1 MQAAPPYRWPRL
13 ASVNTVETTS
23 QWDTD
28 RRLTLPNVLSFVR
41 LLAVG
46 VFGWLILDGQD
57 VAAVILLA
65 ASGATDW
72 LDGFLARRLKQRTAL
87 GARLDPVADRLY
99 ILMAM
104 VALTARGIMPMWLLV
119 ILVAR
124 DLMLVLLMPS
134 LRRSGVLA
142 LPVNLVGKS
151 ATMCL
156 LLALPLILL
165 AATPMLEIAFVG
177 WIGWPLAILGAVLY
191 WWAGGIYLHQTIT
204 LSKARRGEPS
214 GQA

>member
-1 MQAAPPYRWPRL
+1 M
-13 ASVNTVETTS
+13 NTVEATS

-28 RRLTLPNVLSFVR
+28 RVMTLPNALSFVR

-87 GARLDPVADRLY
+87 GAKLDPVADRLY

-104 VALTARGIMPMWLLV
+104 VALTVRGIMPWWLLA

-124 DLMLVLLMPS
+124 DVMLVLLMPS

-142 LPVNLVGKS
+142 LPVNFVGKA

-165 AATPMLEIAFVG
+165 AATPMLEVAFFG
-177 WIGWPLAILGAVLY
+177 WIGWPLAILGAILY
-191 WWAGGIYLHQTIT
+191 WWAGGIYLQQTMI
-204 LSKARRGEPS
+204 LSRARRRAPDV
-214 GQA
+214 QA

>member
-1 MQAAPPYRWPRL
+1 M
-13 ASVNTVETTS
+13 NTVETTS

-28 RRLTLPNVLSFVR
+28 RVLTVPNVLSFIR

-57 VAAVILLA
+57 VAAVVLLA
-65 ASGATDW
+65 VSGATDW
-72 LDGFLARRLKQRTAL
+72 LDGFLARKFKQRTAL
-87 GARLDPVADRLY
+87 GAKLDPVADRLY
-99 ILMAM
+99 ILMAI
-104 VALTARGIMPMWLLV
+104 VALTVRGIMPWWLLV

-124 DLMLVLLMPS
+124 DVMLVLLVPS
-134 LRRSGVLA
+134 LRRSGVVA
-142 LPVNLVGKS
+142 LPVNFVGKA

-165 AATPMLEIAFVG
+165 ASTPMLDNASFG
-177 WIGWPLAILGAVLY
+177 WIGWIGWIAWPLAALGAVLY

-204 LSKARRGEPS
+204 LSKARRRAPDVP
-214 GQA
+214 A

>member
-1 MQAAPPYRWPRL
+1 M
-13 ASVNTVETTS
+13 NTVESPS

-28 RRLTLPNVLSFVR
+28 RVVTLPNILSFIR
-41 LLAVG
+41 LLAVA

-65 ASGATDW
+65 VSGATDW
-72 LDGFLARRLKQRTAL
+72 LDGYLARRLKQRTEL
-87 GARLDPVADRLY
+87 GAKLDPVADRLY
-99 ILMAM
+99 ILVAM
-104 VALTARGIMPMWLLV
+104 VALSVRGIMPWWFLAV
-119 ILVAR
+119 LVAR

-142 LPVNLVGKS
+142 LPVNTVGKA

-165 AATPMLEIAFVG
+165 AATPMPAALFIG
-177 WIGWPLAILGAVLY
+177 WIGWPLAALGALLY
-191 WWAGGIYLHQTIT
+191 WWAGLKYLRATIL
-204 LSKARRGEPS
+204 LSRTRRRDVS
-214 GQA
+214 VQA

>member
-1 MQAAPPYRWPRL
+1 M
-13 ASVNTVETTS
+13 NTVETTS

-28 RRLTLPNVLSFVR
+28 RVVTVPNVLSVIR

-46 VFGWLILDGQD
+46 LFGWLILDGQD

-65 ASGATDW
+65 ASGVTDW
-72 LDGFLARRLKQRTAL
+72 LDGFLARTLNQRSAL

-99 ILMAM
+99 IL
-104 VALTARGIMPMWLLV
+104 VAIIALAVRGFVPWWLLA

-142 LPVNLVGKS
+142 LPVNFVGKA
-151 ATMCL
+151 ATMTL

-165 AATPMLEIAFVG
+165 AATPMLNLAVVG
-177 WIGWPLAILGAVLY
+177 WIGWPLAVLGTVLY
-191 WWAGGIYLHQTIT
+191 WWAGGIYLHQTIA
-204 LSKARRGEPS
+204 LSRARRGS
-214 GQA
+214 SDVQA

>member
-1 MQAAPPYRWPRL
+1 M
-13 ASVNTVETTS
+13 NTVEATS

-28 RRLTLPNVLSFVR
+28 RVMTLPNALSFIR

-46 VFGWLILDGQD
+46 VFGWLILAGQD

-87 GARLDPVADRLY
+87 GAKLDPVADRLY

-104 VALTARGIMPMWLLV
+104 VALTVRGIMPWWLLA

-124 DLMLVLLMPS
+124 DVMLVLLMPS
-134 LRRSGVLA
+134 LRRSGILA
-142 LPVNLVGKS
+142 LPVNFVGKA

-165 AATPMLEIAFVG
+165 AATPMLEAAFVG
-177 WIGWPLAILGAVLY
+177 WIGWPLAVLGAALY

-204 LSKARRGEPS
+204 LSRARRRAPDV
-214 GQA
+214 QA

>member
-1 MQAAPPYRWPRL
+1 MNA
-13 ASVNTVETTS
+13 VEETS

-28 RRLTLPNVLSFVR
+28 RVMTLPNVLSFIR

-46 VFGWLILDGQD
+46 VFGWLILEGQD

-87 GARLDPVADRLY
+87 GAKLDPVADRLY
-99 ILMAM
+99 ILMAII
-104 VALTARGIMPMWLLV
+104 ALTVRGMMPWWLLV

-124 DLMLVLLMPS
+124 DVMLVLLMPS
-134 LRRSGVLA
+134 LRRSGILA
-142 LPVNLVGKS
+142 LPVNLVGKA

-165 AATPMLEIAFVG
+165 AATPMVELSFVG
-177 WIGWPLAILGAVLY
+177 WIGWPLAVLGVILY
-191 WWAGGIYLHQTIT
+191 WWAGGIYLHQTIS
-204 LSKARRGEPS
+204 LSRMRRGAS
-214 GQA
+214 NVQA

>member
-1 MQAAPPYRWPRL
+1 M
-13 ASVNTVETTS
+13 NTVEATS

-28 RRLTLPNVLSFVR
+28 RVMTLPNALSFIR

-72 LDGFLARRLKQRTAL
+72 LDGFLARRLKQRSAL
-87 GARLDPVADRLY
+87 GAKLDPVADRLY
-99 ILMAM
+99 ILMAV
-104 VALTARGIMPMWLLV
+104 VALTVRGIMPWWLLA

-124 DLMLVLLMPS
+124 DVMLVLLMPS

-142 LPVNLVGKS
+142 LPVNFVGKA

-165 AATPMLEIAFVG
+165 AATPTLEAAFFG
-177 WIGWPLAILGAVLY
+177 WIGWPLAVLGAALY
-191 WWAGGIYLHQTIT
+191 WWAGGIYLQQTIT
-204 LSKARRGEPS
+204 LSRARRRAPDV
-214 GQA
+214 QA

>member
-1 MQAAPPYRWPRL
+1 M
-13 ASVNTVETTS
+13 
-23 QWDTD
+23 
-28 RRLTLPNVLSFVR
+28 TLPNVLSFIR

-46 VFGWLILDGQD
+46 VFGWLILEGQD

-87 GARLDPVADRLY
+87 GAKLDPVADRLY
-99 ILMAM
+99 ILMAII
-104 VALTARGIMPMWLLV
+104 ALTVRGMMPWWLLV

-124 DLMLVLLMPS
+124 DVMLVLLMPS
-134 LRRSGVLA
+134 LRRSGILA
-142 LPVNLVGKS
+142 LPVNLVGKA

-165 AATPMLEIAFVG
+165 AATPMVELSFVG
-177 WIGWPLAILGAVLY
+177 WIGWPLAVLGVILY
-191 WWAGGIYLHQTIT
+191 WWAGGIYLHQTIS
-204 LSKARRGEPS
+204 LSRMRRGAS
-214 GQA
+214 NVQA

>member
-1 MQAAPPYRWPRL
+1 M
-13 ASVNTVETTS
+13 NTVEATS

-28 RRLTLPNVLSFVR
+28 RVITVPNVLSLIR

-87 GARLDPVADRLY
+87 GAKLDPVADRLY
-99 ILMAM
+99 ILMA
-104 VALTARGIMPMWLLV
+104 VVTLTVRGIMPWWLLA

-124 DLMLVLLMPS
+124 DVMLVLLIPS

-142 LPVNLVGKS
+142 LPVNSVGKA
-151 ATMCL
+151 ATMSL

-165 AATPMLEIAFVG
+165 AATPMLEASFFG
-177 WIGWPLAILGAVLY
+177 WIGWPLTVLGAVLY
-191 WWAGGIYLHQTIT
+191 WWAGGIYLQQTIT
-204 LSKARRGEPS
+204 YSKARRG
-214 GQA
+214 GRDAQT

>member
-1 MQAAPPYRWPRL
+1 MK
-13 ASVNTVETTS
+13 TVEATS

-28 RRLTLPNVLSFVR
+28 RVVTVPNVLSFVR

-46 VFGWLILDGQD
+46 VFGWLIIDGHD

-65 ASGATDW
+65 VSGATDW
-72 LDGFLARRLKQRTAL
+72 LDGFLARKLNQRSAL
-87 GARLDPVADRLY
+87 GAKLDPVADRLY
-99 ILMAM
+99 ILTAM
-104 VALTARGIMPMWLLV
+104 IALTFRGIMPWWLLA

-124 DLMLVLLMPS
+124 DVMLVGLMPS

-142 LPVNLVGKS
+142 LPVNFVGKA

-156 LLALPLILL
+156 LLALPMILL
-165 AATPMLEIAFVG
+165 AATPMLDAPWVG
-177 WIGWPLAILGAVLY
+177 WIGWPLTVLGALAY
-191 WWAGGIYLHQTIT
+191 WWAGGIYVHQTV
-204 LSKARRGEPS
+204 SMSRSRRGGAH